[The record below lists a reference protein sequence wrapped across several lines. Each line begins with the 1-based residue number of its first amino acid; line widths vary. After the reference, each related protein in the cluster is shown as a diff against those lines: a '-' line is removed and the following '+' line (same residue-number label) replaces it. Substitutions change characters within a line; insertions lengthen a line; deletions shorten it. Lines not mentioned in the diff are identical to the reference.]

1 MTSDAYSQANEARE
15 VLGLEPLIASAFAD
29 IDFSIPESVKRAA
42 QSGLDLH
49 AKHKRGGTSVGMGTA
64 KALVSNAKASPEKVR
79 HVARYFPRHAGD
91 NLDDKTSNGW
101 IAWQL
106 WGGNAGRTWSE
117 SLVKRMDSR
126 K

>member
-1 MTSDAYSQANEARE
+1 MTDLHARVNEARE
-15 VLGLEPLIASAFAD
+15 TLGLEPLIAAAYD
-29 IDFSIPESVKRAA
+29 DMDFSIPAAVKKAA

-64 KALVSNAKASPEKVR
+64 KALVGNSKASPEKVR
-79 HVARYFPRHAGD
+79 HIAKYFPRHAGD

-106 WGGNAGRTWSE
+106 WGGHAGRTWAE
-117 SLVKRMDSR
+117 SLVKRMDAR
-126 K
+126 KK